1 MKRIAFAVS
10 VVVLVFGVAILA
22 QTQTASVEQELIK
35 LENAW
40 NEALIKHDWAFIDKI
55 LADDYITTNSD
66 GVVSTKA
73 QEMATLKS
81 GDIVVTSA
89 VADDF
94 RVRVYGDAAVVTF
107 RYTDKSQTKGKDTSA
122 QERITDTLIKL
133 AGRWQV
139 VAEQVTRIAQ
149 K

>member
-10 VVVLVFGVAILA
+10 VAALVFGAAILA
-22 QTQTASVEQELIK
+22 RTQTQSVEQELIK
-35 LENAW
+35 LENGW
-40 NEALIKHDWAFIDKI
+40 NDALIKHDWAFIDQI
-55 LADDYITTNSD
+55 LADDYITINSD

-73 QEMATLKS
+73 QEMASLKS
-81 GDIVVTSA
+81 GDVVVTSA

-107 RYTDKSQTKGKDTSA
+107 RYTGKSQTKGKDTSA
-122 QERITDTLIKL
+122 QERITDTFIKL

-139 VAEQVTRIAQ
+139 VAEHVTKIAP